1 MSVSALHL
9 VPGEVLPSLS
19 GGPFKVV
26 LVASSPVPEDW
37 RDIVSDWLIES
48 HCLYFMATGVE
59 CETWHDCLDWANL
72 KACEFHKI
80 PQESFVMTTWHA
92 DEPLSEVLWFAY
104 AAAVH
109 PVVSLEETLLI
120 SVGEQ
125 PPSVDLLALYHSVA
139 EEAN

>member
-9 VPGEVLPSLS
+9 VPGEALPPRS
-19 GGPFKVV
+19 GRPFKAV
-26 LVASSPVPEDW
+26 LVATSPVPEGW
-37 RDIVSDWLIES
+37 RKIVSDWLIES
-48 HCLYFMATGVE
+48 GCLYFMATGVE

-72 KACEFHKI
+72 NACDGHEI

-104 AAAVH
+104 AAAEH

-125 PPSVDLLALYHSVA
+125 PPSLDVLALYHSVA
-139 EEAN
+139 AR